1 MAGVR
6 RVEYLMSQRGGPQIV
21 LDGYVYTR
29 NKVRQTCTHWRCIVK
44 TCTGRCS
51 TVGDFLRTQTEH
63 NHAPD
68 DCPKQ
73 RFVSEL
79 RKRAREETTQM
90 QTLYTEQLS
99 VEEEDNLHVLPS
111 FTSVSSS
118 LYRHR
123 RKTMPALPTT
133 LRREVHLEDSW
144 TETSNGRRFLLLSD
158 GEQDKILVFSTTE
171 QLQVL
176 QTADTIYMDGTFTA
190 CPGLWDQVYIIHAR
204 CNSVSYPLVFA
215 LLPDRQTTTYVRLF
229 RLLKEKVLEELN
241 RPLAP
246 AKIQTDFELATIRA
260 IEMEFPNAETKG
272 CFFHFSQALWRKT
285 QDLGL
290 TVAYKEDPAVKRVHQ
305 EQLPLPYCH
314 KDQVQDTWIDAMDSS
329 QPLTALRTSRIT
341 WSSHGWTMTPDS
353 TVTLEPSHNTVGPR
367 TNNNLEGFHSRMN
380 RSLPHRHPNIFRFV
394 EVIRRIEMADRAK
407 LRQFDFGAAPPS
419 RKRVYREIDNRILRL
434 KDTLSRGEKT
444 PLQFLD
450 AVANLIKL
458 G

>member
-29 NKVRQTCTHWRCIVK
+29 NKVRQTCTHWRCIIK

-51 TVGDFLRTQTEH
+51 TVGDFFRTQTEH

-68 DCPKQ
+68 DGPKQ

-90 QTLYTEQLS
+90 QTLYTEQLA

-111 FTSVSSS
+111 FTSVRSS

-133 LRREVHLEDSW
+133 LREVDLEDSW

-190 CPGLWDQVYIIHAR
+190 CPELWDQVYIIHAR

-241 RPLAP
+241 CPLAP

-260 IEMEFPNAETKG
+260 IGTEFPNAETKG
-272 CFFHFSQALWRKT
+272 CFFHFSKALWRKT

-290 TVAYKEDPAVKRVHQ
+290 TVTYKEDPAVKEFIRRAGALAL
-305 EQLPLPYCH
+305 LPQ
-314 KDQVQDTWIDAMDSS
+314 DQVQDTLIDAMDSS
-329 QPLTALRTSRIT
+329 PASDRIEDFKDYMVVTWVDYDARFPLSL
-341 WSSHGWTMTPDS
+341 WNH
-353 TVTLEPSHNTVGPR
+353 HNTVGPR

-394 EVIRRIEMADRAK
+394 EVIRRIQMADRAR
-407 LRQFDFGAAPPS
+407 LRQFDFGAAPQS

-450 AVANLIKL
+450 AVASLIKL